1 MRYTGKDVNLPM
13 GDFDRICADFER
25 HTEIYEIAGKKYK
38 VSLREKDDADR
49 TFEIY
54 VELVQKELT
63 DRFIRQSCKPK

>member
-49 TFEIY
+49 TLEIY
-54 VELVQKELT
+54 VELVQKEVKN
-63 DRFIRQSCKPK
+63 D

>member
-13 GDFDRICADFER
+13 GDFDRICADFKR

-49 TFEIY
+49 TLEIY
-54 VELVQKELT
+54 VELVQKEE
-63 DRFIRQSCKPK
+63 K